1 MYTNHLGPDEYPHN
15 GYFYYVGI
23 DDTKPL
29 DEQFEEEIILFE
41 TDFDIAE
48 GSDLN
53 MDSFKL
59 FFPFDYRTDT
69 LMLKQGNTFKGTI
82 WGSEIKGRVAGIY
95 PSQLGGCTV
104 LLNRI

>member
-1 MYTNHLGPDEYPHN
+1 MYTNHLGPKEYPHQ

-41 TDFDIAE
+41 TCFDIAE

-59 FFPFDYRTDT
+59 FFPFDYRNET
-69 LMLKQGNTFKGTI
+69 LTLKFGNTFKGGI
-82 WGSEIKGRVAGIY
+82 WGSEIKGRVVGIY